1 MSIQTNSA
9 SLINKE
15 YLIQNFNRM
24 IGVRTEGSGRSHTHF
39 VPKQATGEITQVS
52 DRNTYPISECNC
64 RDEMGRTWRELIV
77 ENSLLEKV
85 EQTFDKKKPLV
96 IYSLGSGGCY
106 SELSICVGLAKKGYQ
121 VQQIVLADHAYDFLD
136 KDLRVVQFSLFCKVL
151 FPNAQISAYE
161 SESKYLEDINTF
173 KQPKPNVILCIDVE
187 ESCFSY
193 RQAIYSKMLE
203 SSLNPCIFAYHN
215 GHDASDVS
223 KGVCTEIET
232 LQGSAT

>member
-9 SLINKE
+9 SFINKE
-15 YLIQNFNRM
+15 YLINNFNRM
-24 IGVRTEGSGRSHTHF
+24 IGDRKEGSSRSYTHF
-39 VPKQATGEITQVS
+39 VPKPANGTITQVS
-52 DRNTYPISECNC
+52 DSNTYPICECNC

-77 ENSLLEKV
+77 ENSILEKV
-85 EQTFDKKKPLV
+85 EQTFERRKPLV

-106 SELSICVGLAKKGYQ
+106 SELSICIGLAKKGYQ
-121 VQQIVLADHAYDFLD
+121 VQQVVLVDHAYDFLE

-151 FPNAQISAYE
+151 FPDAQISAYG
-161 SESKYLEDINTF
+161 SEGKYFEEINNLNQT
-173 KQPKPNVILCIDVE
+173 KPDLILCIDVE
-187 ESCFSY
+187 ESCISFRRST
-193 RQAIYSKMLE
+193 YSKMLE

-215 GHDASDVS
+215 PIDPHDVS